1 MRLTYSIL
9 LEVHVRLTRSL
20 NARLL
25 LRIIKFCANIYIEL
39 YFDHFREG
47 SQELKPSGE
56 LGLEKFHDPGLHPE
70 RLGEHRRWDGR
81 VGAEKRE
88 RHKDDA
94 GVLAVEGDD
103 HGSIGL
109 TDVELEVHEA
119 ARDEERLPSAHHPR
133 VELVPRVKAAKDS
146 NKELTF
152 HHDADLGGTG
162 MDVWR
167 VGAPRREVHTV
178 HRHAQRV
185 GTGPLNHVKLRHGR
199 AVWGGRVAG
208 LGQLGREE
216 EVVAGLRH
224 GLAWVPVHRDRLAVQ
239 VSDTKVLERVRVG
252 GQSRTKEQH
261 GEQASYGF
269 CVLHC
274 LLGNK

>member
-9 LEVHVRLTRSL
+9 LELHVRLTRSL

-39 YFDHFREG
+39 YFNHFREG

-56 LGLEKFHDPGLHPE
+56 LGLEKFHNPGLHPE
-70 RLGEHRRWDGR
+70 RPGEHRRWDGR

-103 HGSIGL
+103 HGSLGL

-119 ARDEERLPSAHHPR
+119 ARDEERLPSAHHPG

-146 NKELTF
+146 NEELTF

-162 MDVWR
+162 VDVRR

-185 GTGPLNHVKLRHGR
+185 GTGPLSHVKLRQAEPFGVDVLPALASLDEKRKSSPASDMGLHGCPFTETALPPRSATQKSWRGSESVAR
-199 AVWGGRVAG
+199 AGPRSNMANRPAMVFAYSI
-208 LGQLGREE
+208 
-216 EVVAGLRH
+216 A
-224 GLAWVPVHRDRLAVQ
+224 
-239 VSDTKVLERVRVG
+239 
-252 GQSRTKEQH
+252 
-261 GEQASYGF
+261 
-269 CVLHC
+269 C
-274 LLGNK
+274 